1 MRLEH
6 LPILLGLL
14 TGVLGLALV
23 LDALIPDGTFASR
36 ERRKRER
43 PERNKRGELALGAGV
58 LLMSAALLGR
68 DTWRYTNLA
77 ILLALVLFL
86 IGVGL
91 NYKYVRGLMFG
102 PVVGRRYKR
111 READKPRSD
120 FRIR

>member
-1 MRLEH
+1 MRLEY
-6 LPILLGLL
+6 LPIILGLL
-14 TGVLGLALV
+14 TGVLGAALV
-23 LDALIPDGTFASR
+23 LDALIPDGALASR

-43 PERNKRGELALGAGV
+43 PERHRKGELSLGAGV

-86 IGVGL
+86 VGVGL

-102 PVVGRRYKR
+102 PVVGRRWKR
-111 READKPRSD
+111 RDSDKPRSD
-120 FRIR
+120 LRIR